1 MSDMEFDP
9 RRFLVLLAIIA
20 SLWGPSTGLAKDAK
34 DYAAQRNRMVDE
46 EIVAAGVKDP
56 RVIKSMRDTSRHEF
70 VGSDSRANAYYDMAM
85 PIGQKQTISPP
96 FVVAYMTEQL
106 LPKPTDKVLEIGT
119 GSGYQAAVLSP
130 LVKDVYTI
138 EIVKSLGER
147 AARTLKRLKYANVH
161 AKVGDGYQG
170 WPENA
175 PFDKIIVTC
184 SPEQVPPKLVEQLR
198 EGGRM
203 IVPVGER
210 YQQTLYL
217 FQKQDGKLKKVALL
231 PTLFVPM
238 TGKAEEGRVVQPD
251 PAHPSIT
258 NGGFEE
264 FRSVKNDADLEQPA
278 SGPPDGVQEAGKL
291 QQAPTPT
298 GWYYQRQLQLVEAKD
313 APQGTH
319 YATFTNANGGRA
331 AQALQGLPVDGR
343 TVSELNVS
351 LWVKATNVR
360 QGANEEQLPLLAITF
375 YDENRVQAGYT
386 FVGPWRDSFS
396 WQKVVDK
403 LRVPPKARDAIV
415 RIGLNGATGEASFD
429 DIRIQAAE

>member
-1 MSDMEFDP
+1 
-9 RRFLVLLAIIA
+9 
-20 SLWGPSTGLAKDAK
+20 
-34 DYAAQRNRMVDE
+34 
-46 EIVAAGVKDP
+46 
-56 RVIKSMRDTSRHEF
+56 
-70 VGSDSRANAYYDMAM
+70 
-85 PIGQKQTISPP
+85 
-96 FVVAYMTEQL
+96 
-106 LPKPTDKVLEIGT
+106 LEIGT

-130 LVKDVYTI
+130 LVKEVYTI
-138 EIVKSLGER
+138 EIVKFLGER
-147 AARTLKRLKYANVH
+147 AARTLKRLKYTNVH

-238 TGKAEEGRVVQPD
+238 TGKAEEGRLVQPD
-251 PAHPSIT
+251 PAHPSVT

-264 FRSVKNDADLEQPA
+264 FRSAKKDSDL
-278 SGPPDGVQEAGKL
+278 PPDAENPDRVEEAGNL
-291 QQAPTPT
+291 QQDPTPT
-298 GWYYQRQLQLVEAKD
+298 GWYYQRQLKLVEGKD

-319 YATFTNANGGRA
+319 YVTFTNSNTGRA

-343 TVSELNVS
+343 KVSELNVS

-386 FVGPWRDSFS
+386 FVGPWRDSFT

-403 LRVPPKARDAIV
+403 LRVPPKAREAIM

-429 DIRIQAAE
+429 DIRIQAAD